1 MEFIEPDRSNYIVSA
16 HKPND
21 EGVRDIGFVKGTF
34 LDGRPNRL
42 ECWCMDELIMASV
55 FFDERYLTA
64 WKRLD
69 FALLLELE
77 GVLQFKGRAL
87 FAGRAHEGRQGAR
100 HLGRY
105 RYA

>member
-34 LDGRPNRL
+34 LDGRPYRL

-55 FFDERYLTA
+55 FFDERGSALILRCFWS
-64 WKRLD
+64 WKAFCSLRTGLIC
-69 FALLLELE
+69 
-77 GVLQFKGRAL
+77 
-87 FAGRAHEGRQGAR
+87 RQGA
-100 HLGRY
+100 
-105 RYA
+105 

>member
-21 EGVRDIGFVKGTF
+21 EGVR
-34 LDGRPNRL
+34 
-42 ECWCMDELIMASV
+42 ELIMASV

-77 GVLQFKGRAL
+77 GVLQFKDGPYL
-87 FAGRAHEGRQGAR
+87 QAGRMKDGKGRGIWAVTVMLKDDDGLHAEVLTPVQ
-100 HLGRY
+100 RY
-105 RYA
+105 R